1 MIKQLNTPK
10 VILAGAGPGDPDLVT
25 VKTLRYIETA
35 DVLIV
40 DRLVDQSLLGHAK
53 LGVKIFFVGKEGGNP
68 CSFTQESINQLIVAE
83 AKLGRLVLRLKGGDV
98 SFFSNVFSELETLI
112 ANNISYEIIP
122 GVTAASGAA
131 AYAGIPLT
139 ARGFA
144 SSVRFL
150 TYTHPELVDEKQIRE
165 LASTDDTLVLYMAS
179 KNLSQLIT
187 RFLENEISEEKWVA
201 VVEQATTPG
210 QKVFS
215 YPVKEFLSGT
225 RERRFRSPSII
236 IIGKVAKL
244 NQQFNWFNASK
255 VGENFFST
263 VQTDFLN
270 TAKVA

>member
-1 MIKQLNTPK
+1 MIIDAHTHFTTAPAQLQAYRGQQITN
-10 VILAGAGPGDPDLVT
+10 LAKPV
-25 VKTLRYIETA
+25 R
-35 DVLIV
+35 
-40 DRLVDQSLLGHAK
+40 AK
-53 LGVKIFFVGKEGGNP
+53 LIISDE
-68 CSFTQESINQLIVAE
+68 EVAR
-83 AKLGRLVLRLKGGDV
+83 AARRQA
-98 SFFSNVFSELETLI
+98 ELETLI
-112 ANNISYEIIP
+112 TNNISYEIIP

-165 LASTDDTLVLYMAS
+165 LASTDDTLVFYMAS
-179 KNLSQLIT
+179 KHLLQLVT
-187 RFLENEISEEKWVA
+187 RLLKNEISEEKWVA

-255 VGENFFST
+255 VDENFFPT